1 MPRLPRNLLPPE
13 GIYHVT
19 TRGVA
24 RNAIALDDDDRRLFL
39 RLLAAAVRREAWR
52 CLAFCLMTNH
62 YHLVVE
68 TWLDRLSRGLHRL
81 NGLYAQSFNA
91 RYKRSGHL
99 FGDRFSA
106 FVIRDDE
113 HLRNACEYVRQ
124 NPVRAGL
131 CKEASKW
138 PWAGSRG

>member
-1 MPRLPRNLLPPE
+1 VPRLPRNLLPPA

-24 RNAIALDDDDRRLFL
+24 RSAIVLDDEDRRLFL
-39 RLLAAAVRREAWR
+39 ALLAQTVRRENWD
-52 CLAFCLMTNH
+52 CHVFCLLTNH
-62 YHLVVE
+62 YHLIAE
-68 TWLDRLSRGLHRL
+68 TLLERLSRGLHRV
-81 NGLYAQSFNA
+81 NGAYAQAFNS
-91 RYKRSGHL
+91 RYSRSGHL
-99 FGDRFSA
+99 FGDRFAA
-106 FVIRDDE
+106 FVIRDED